1 MGDAVVIIDTDLQ
14 DPPEAIA
21 GMVEK
26 WQQGFDVVYAVR
38 AKREGESLFK
48 KTTAALYYRLMKKIA
63 HIDLPLDAGDFRLI
77 SRPVADVLRKIQEKN
92 PYIRGLVSWV
102 GFKQTGFLIQR
113 QERFAGQTKY
123 TLRKMLKLA
132 WNGVTHFSFLPL
144 QLSTFVGFVAAL
156 IAFVWMIQALYV
168 SLVLHSA
175 TPGWTS
181 LIIAVLFLGSVQL
194 ITIGIVGSYLARNY
208 DESRSRPLYVLSDK
222 KGFDA

>member
-1 MGDAVVIIDTDLQ
+1 MKFQTINPTTEEPIKEYEIQPKEEVFQVAKEIKGKFSEWKSLKIS
-14 DPPEAIA
+14 E
-21 GMVEK
+21 
-26 WQQGFDVVYAVR
+26 R
-38 AKREGESLFK
+38 AKYIR
-48 KTTAALYYRLMKKIA
+48 KI
-63 HIDLPLDAGDFRLI
+63 
-77 SRPVADVLRKIQEKN
+77 ADVLRKIQEKN

-156 IAFVWMIQALYV
+156 IAFVWMIHALYV